1 MKKKTTKSTKRTT
14 ATKRVVRRSASVR
27 RVQHGPMHDCPEC
40 SMRYGSGWGKDRNMV
55 LLLAAGTI
63 ILAVVG
69 MWMAGWL

>member
-1 MKKKTTKSTKRTT
+1 MKKKTTKKTTKRV
-14 ATKRVVRRSASVR
+14 ATRKVVRRSSPARSSV
-27 RVQHGPMHDCPEC
+27 HGPMHDCPEC
-40 SMRYGSGWGKDRNMV
+40 MARYGGMWGKDRNMI